1 VLHEYDEHG
10 RIHGGTRE
18 ETIEAA
24 FSRWLDARAAGQS
37 VVAMAPDHA
46 TVDAFALRVRA
57 MRSAMGE
64 VEPTGIEVAGQ
75 VVGAGDEI
83 VTTRNDRR
91 LVTGNGH
98 WVRNGDR
105 WTVER
110 RTSRG
115 HLRVRSLEGRGRVWL
130 PRTYVEED
138 VALAYAV
145 TTHKAQ
151 GMTVDRGLLLADE
164 ATSDLSLYVGMT
176 RGRDSNDVFVGADP
190 GLDYG
195 PGDDPPTPVEILQG
209 VLRRDTAERS
219 ATEVLRDVLTDD
231 ESIESL
237 LACLDRVEGH
247 VISVAGPDPDQRRSW
262 LDEHPD
268 ADRLRRDLQRRL
280 DRVLF
285 EPAIDLRTLDLP
297 DLRRQ
302 PATPEPPS
310 PEPDIGL
317 SW

>member
-1 VLHEYDEHG
+1 
-10 RIHGGTRE
+10 
-18 ETIEAA
+18 
-24 FSRWLDARAAGQS
+24 
-37 VVAMAPDHA
+37 
-46 TVDAFALRVRA
+46 
-57 MRSAMGE
+57 
-64 VEPTGIEVAGQ
+64 
-75 VVGAGDEI
+75 
-83 VTTRNDRR
+83 
-91 LVTGNGH
+91 
-98 WVRNGDR
+98 
-105 WTVER
+105 
-110 RTSRG
+110 
-115 HLRVRSLEGRGRVWL
+115 
-130 PRTYVEED
+130 
-138 VALAYAV
+138 
-145 TTHKAQ
+145 
-151 GMTVDRGLLLADE
+151 MTVDRGLLLADE

-195 PGDDPPTPVEILQG
+195 PADDPPTPMEILQG

-231 ESIESL
+231 ESIETL

-262 LDEHPD
+262 LDDHPD
-268 ADRLRRDLQRRL
+268 ADRLRRNLQRRL
-280 DRVLF
+280 DQVLL